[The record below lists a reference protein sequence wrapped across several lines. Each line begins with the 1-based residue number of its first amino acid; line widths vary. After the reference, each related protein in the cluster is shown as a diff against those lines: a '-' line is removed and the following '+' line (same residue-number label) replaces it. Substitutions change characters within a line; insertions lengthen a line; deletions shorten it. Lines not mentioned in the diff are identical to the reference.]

1 FSPIKALGISKISI
15 SLHKDVEAEV
25 EVEVVSEN
33 PIEES
38 E

>member
-1 FSPIKALGISKISI
+1 MSKVTV
-15 SLHKDVEAEV
+15 SLHNDVEAEI

-33 PIEES
+33 PIEDS